1 MLPRASLPFRFLDIP
16 YGDGQVDGSLLFF
29 GKLPTLAALDGQDD
43 YSASIFIV
51 RSPANGR
58 LFATERVNGTLY
70 ALSRLAFGVTL
81 ELLRSL
87 TTPSAVSNKPDLPS
101 SHANAIGAGLE
112 WWQAPSIMNSADL
125 REVDGSST
133 IAAPEER
140 PSLSLDV
147 GMKSTYRDTCQ
158 PSTAVSN
165 GEAPTD
171 QNGSFIEPNLENFQ
185 DIETVIEN
193 IKIQYQEAL
202 YASKASPAY
211 FAKGPL
217 SKARA
222 FFQQNEA
229 PSPDYSQIVAFIRPM
244 ILTLPLMDK
253 KYRETVPNSIKELPF
268 DLASDEDGTSL
279 LASMSKRRKKNS
291 ARIGKNGLYA
301 GEEVSVARWWMR
313 KDLSDVA
320 CDVPEAREDYVRN
333 TLLEQ
338 RSRETQLQIILVLE
352 TLALESTASKTP
364 NANGVVDEEGISA
377 QVGDQMGGKVKKV
390 QNLDKLLDLLID
402 RLSIWQS
409 MVTED
414 AKTSKDES
422 KTVPHRQSPAKPRP
436 KTNQLHQF
444 CVDVVIPFY
453 GARLPEKSALICQ
466 KLGGPKDPSPK
477 RPKLI
482 KSASTNAGSVRPAS
496 STSHSQPRRPRQTLE
511 RVLTDQKLGHGKQ
524 MPPLSRSTTEPS
536 LPRLKR
542 ETSEALLSTIPL
554 NRVQM
559 PKGFSQREV
568 DLHANSQAAEAKRSK
583 KVKADEELQSAIAA
597 LKKPNARM
605 AVKELVDAADERAI
619 THRSKKSRHPRH
631 LPAQAMQVMATPRRD
646 RQGRSLA
653 GLPRP
658 AQAVT
663 SDLEN
668 APPSSICKIP
678 CSTAKVSASPLP
690 ASRASRTMVSKAQCD
705 VEQTPT
711 RGPFKF
717 SNRPRSN
724 REASTSTSQFAGPTL
739 DAMVE
744 QMKRKAQ
751 VMDAQLS
758 AMPRTMYMTPVKL
771 DRQSRLLGTTRGL
784 EHEVKTTPVRGI
796 PEEEASLPPRA
807 PVPIGPVRAIQ
818 GAEAQEACCENDDD
832 EVELLRD
839 I

>member
-1 MLPRASLPFRFLDIP
+1 M
-16 YGDGQVDGSLLFF
+16 V
-29 GKLPTLAALDGQDD
+29 ALDGQDD
-43 YSASIFIV
+43 HSASIFIV
-51 RSPANGR
+51 RSAANGR
-58 LFATERVNGTLY
+58 FFAIERVNGTLY
-70 ALSRLAFGVTL
+70 ALSRLAFGVNL
-81 ELLRSL
+81 DLLRSSKI
-87 TTPSAVSNKPDLPS
+87 PFAVSNKPDLPS
-101 SHANAIGAGLE
+101 SHANAVGAGLE
-112 WWQAPSIMNSADL
+112 WWQAPSIINSADL
-125 REVDGSST
+125 RQVDGRPT
-133 IAAPEER
+133 LAAPEER

-147 GMKSTYRDTCQ
+147 GMISTYRNACQ
-158 PSTAVSN
+158 PSTTVSN

-185 DIETVIEN
+185 DVETVLEN
-193 IKIQYQEAL
+193 IKVQYQEAL
-202 YASKASPAY
+202 YASKASLAY

-222 FFQQNEA
+222 FFQQPEV
-229 PSPDYSQIVAFIRPM
+229 PSPDYSQIIAFIRPM

-268 DLASDEDGTSL
+268 DLASDEDGASL
-279 LASMSKRRKKNS
+279 LASMFKRRKKHS
-291 ARIGKNGLYA
+291 ARISKNGLYP
-301 GEEVSVARWWMR
+301 GEEVNVARWWMR

-338 RSRETQLQIILVLE
+338 RSRETQLQVILVLE

-364 NANGVVDEEGISA
+364 NPNGVVDETEISA

-414 AKTSKDES
+414 AKTSKDENNS
-422 KTVPHRQSPAKPRP
+422 LQHRQSPAKPRP

-453 GARLPEKSALICQ
+453 DARLPEKSALICQ

-477 RPKLI
+477 RPRLI
-482 KSASTNAGSVRPAS
+482 KSASTNANSARPGSL
-496 STSHSQPRRPRQTLE
+496 TSHSQPRRPRQTLE
-511 RVLTDQKLGHGKQ
+511 GVLTDQRPGSGRQ
-524 MPPLSRSTTEPS
+524 MPSLSRSTTEPS

-542 ETSEALLSTIPL
+542 ETSEASLSTIPL

-583 KVKADEELQSAIAA
+583 KAKVDEELQSAIAA
-597 LKKPNARM
+597 VKKPNARM
-605 AVKELVDAADERAI
+605 AVKELVDAADERAT

-690 ASRASRTMVSKAQCD
+690 ASRASRTMVRKTQCH

-717 SNRPRSN
+717 SNRPESVP
-724 REASTSTSQFAGPTL
+724 EASTSTSQFVIPTL
-739 DAMVE
+739 NAMVE
-744 QMKRKAQ
+744 QVERKAH
-751 VMDAQLS
+751 VMDAHPS
-758 AMPRTMYMTPVKL
+758 AMPTTLYMTPVKL
-771 DRQSRLLGTTRGL
+771 DRQSRLLGTTRGP
-784 EHEVKTTPVRGI
+784 EHEVKTTPVKAT
-796 PEEEASLPPRA
+796 PEKEASQPPE
-807 PVPIGPVRAIQ
+807 PMGPVRAIQ
-818 GAEAQEACCENDDD
+818 GTEAQEALCENDDD
-832 EVELLRD
+832 EVELL
-839 I
+839 

>member
-1 MLPRASLPFRFLDIP
+1 MLPRGSLPFRFLDIP
-16 YGDGQVDGSLLFF
+16 YGDGEIDGSLLFL
-29 GKLPTLAALDGQDD
+29 GKLPTLAAFDGQDD
-43 YSASIFIV
+43 LSASIFIV
-51 RSPANGR
+51 RSAANGR
-58 LFATERVNGTLY
+58 LFAIERVNGTLY
-70 ALSRLAFGVTL
+70 ALSRLASGVTL
-81 ELLRSL
+81 ELLRCL
-87 TTPSAVSNKPDLPS
+87 KPPSTVSNEPDLPP
-101 SHANAIGAGLE
+101 SHANAVGAGLE
-112 WWQAPSIMNSADL
+112 WWQAPSITNSANL
-125 REVDGSST
+125 RQVDGSST
-133 IAAPEER
+133 LAVPERR

-158 PSTAVSN
+158 PSTTASN
-165 GEAPTD
+165 AEAPPD
-171 QNGSFIEPNLENFQ
+171 QNESFTKPDLENLQ
-185 DIETVIEN
+185 DIESVLEN
-193 IKIQYQEAL
+193 IRVQYQEAL
-202 YASKASPAY
+202 YASKASLAY

-222 FFQQNEA
+222 FFQQPEA

-253 KYRETVPNSIKELPF
+253 KYRETVPTAIKELPF
-268 DLASDEDGTSL
+268 DLASDEDGASL

-301 GEEVSVARWWMR
+301 GEEVNVARWWMR
-313 KDLSDVA
+313 KDLSEVA

-338 RSRETQLQIILVLE
+338 RSRETQLQVILVLE
-352 TLALESTASKTP
+352 TLALESTASRTLNP
-364 NANGVVDEEGISA
+364 NGAADEEESSA
-377 QVGDQMGGKVKKV
+377 QAGDQMGGKVKKT

-414 AKTSKDES
+414 PKTSKDEN
-422 KTVPHRQSPAKPRP
+422 KMVQHRQSPAKPRP
-436 KTNQLHQF
+436 KTNQLNQF

-482 KSASTNAGSVRPAS
+482 KSASTNANSVRPGS

-511 RVLTDQKLGHGKQ
+511 RVLTDQKPGHNKQ
-524 MPPLSRSTTEPS
+524 MPSLSRSTTEPS

-583 KVKADEELQSAIAA
+583 KAKVDEELQSAIAA

-605 AVKELVDAADERAI
+605 AVKELVDAAEERAT

-646 RQGRSLA
+646 RRGGSLA

-668 APPSSICKIP
+668 APPSSTSRIP

-690 ASRASRTMVSKAQCD
+690 ASRASRTMVSKVQYD

-711 RGPFKF
+711 RGPSKF
-717 SNRPRSN
+717 SNRPRSVP
-724 REASTSTSQFAGPTL
+724 EAPASTSHFARPTL

-744 QMKRKAQ
+744 QVERKAQ
-751 VMDAQLS
+751 VMDAQPS
-758 AMPRTMYMTPVKL
+758 AMPTTLYMTPVKL
-771 DRQSRLLGTTRGL
+771 DRQSRPLGTTGDP
-784 EHEVKTTPVRGI
+784 EHQVTATPVKAT
-796 PEEEASLPPRA
+796 PEKEASLPP
-807 PVPIGPVRAIQ
+807 VSIGPVRALQ
-818 GAEAQEACCENDDD
+818 EAEAREALCENDVD
-832 EVELLRD
+832 EVELL
-839 I
+839 

>member
-1 MLPRASLPFRFLDIP
+1 M
-16 YGDGQVDGSLLFF
+16 
-29 GKLPTLAALDGQDD
+29 TALDGQNDH
-43 YSASIFIV
+43 SASIFIV
-51 RSPANGR
+51 RSAANGR
-58 LFATERVNGTLY
+58 LFAVERVNGALQ

-81 ELLRSL
+81 ESLRNL
-87 TTPSAVSNKPDLPS
+87 ETPSAVSNKPSQPS
-101 SHANAIGAGLE
+101 SHANAVGTGLE
-112 WWQAPSIMNSADL
+112 WWQTPSIISSADL
-125 REVDGSST
+125 NQVDGNST
-133 IAAPEER
+133 LAVPEER
-140 PSLSLDV
+140 PSLSFDV
-147 GMKSTYRDTCQ
+147 GMKSTSRNTCHLL
-158 PSTAVSN
+158 TTVSN
-165 GEAPTD
+165 GVAPTD
-171 QNGSFIEPNLENFQ
+171 RNGSLIEPKRESLQ
-185 DIETVIEN
+185 DIETVLEN
-193 IKIQYQEAL
+193 IKVQYQEAL
-202 YASKASPAY
+202 YASKASLAY

-222 FFQQNEA
+222 FFQQPEA
-229 PSPDYSQIVAFIRPM
+229 PSPDYSHIVAFIRPM

-253 KYRETVPNSIKELPF
+253 KYRETVPSSIKELPF
-268 DLASDEDGTSL
+268 DLASDEDGASL

-301 GEEVSVARWWMR
+301 GEELHVARWWMR

-352 TLALESTASKTP
+352 TLALESSASKTP
-364 NANGVVDEEGISA
+364 NPNVVVVDEEETSA
-377 QVGDQMGGKVKKV
+377 QVRDQMGGKVKKV

-414 AKTSKDES
+414 AKTSKGES
-422 KTVPHRQSPAKPRP
+422 KVVQHRQSPPKARP

-453 GARLPEKSALICQ
+453 GARLPEKSALVCQ
-466 KLGGPKDPSPK
+466 KLGGPKDSSPK

-482 KSASTNAGSVRPAS
+482 KPASTNAHSVRPGS

-511 RVLTDQKLGHGKQ
+511 RVLTDQRPGPGRQ
-524 MPPLSRSTTEPS
+524 MPSLSRSTTEPS

-583 KVKADEELQSAIAA
+583 KAKVDEELQSAIAA

-605 AVKELVDAADERAI
+605 AVKELVDAADERAT

-646 RQGRSLA
+646 RQGRSLT

-668 APPSSICKIP
+668 APPSSICRIP

-690 ASRASRTMVSKAQCD
+690 ASRASRIMVGKAQGD

-711 RGPFKF
+711 RGPKF
-717 SNRPRSN
+717 SNRPNSVP
-724 REASTSTSQFAGPTL
+724 EASNFTSQVVRPTQ
-739 DAMVE
+739 DAMAEQVE
-744 QMKRKAQ
+744 GKAQ
-751 VMDAQLS
+751 VTDAQPS
-758 AMPRTMYMTPVKL
+758 AMPTTLYMTPVKL
-771 DRQSRLLGTTRGL
+771 DRQSRLLGTSRV
-784 EHEVKTTPVRGI
+784 EHEVKTTPVMAT
-796 PEEEASLPPRA
+796 PEKEASLPPE
-807 PVPIGPVRAIQ
+807 PVGPVSAIQ
-818 GAEAQEACCENDDD
+818 GREAPEALCENDDY
-832 EVELLRD
+832 EVELL
-839 I
+839 